1 MYVSVIVM
9 IPFVVIGSIIMVF
22 SPLIVEDLFRLHG
35 DMISKVSIKFL
46 YSLYSDFTDFC
57 FIFLNRLLY
66 T

>member
-1 MYVSVIVM
+1 MYVSLIVM
-9 IPFVVIGSIIMVF
+9 IPLVVIGSIIMVF

-35 DMISKVSIKFL
+35 DMISKVSIKLL
-46 YSLYSDFTDFC
+46 YSLYSDFADFC